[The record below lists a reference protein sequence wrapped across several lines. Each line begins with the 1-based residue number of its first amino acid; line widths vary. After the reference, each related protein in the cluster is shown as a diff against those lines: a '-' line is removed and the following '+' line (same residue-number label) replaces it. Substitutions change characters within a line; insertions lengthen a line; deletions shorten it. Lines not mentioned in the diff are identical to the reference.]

1 MAFDRQAA
9 KQAGYSDDEIDAY
22 LQSQPRQEKNN
33 GPVAP
38 GAVAESSTEPPPPS
52 TVIGETGGM
61 GPALATA
68 GMAVAPYVVPAAI
81 AGAGIYGAAK
91 VGGWGRDLA
100 NTAREGMEAYKYGVN
115 ANTQMA
121 TENASLQRERMLERM
136 ARNGDKAAQAE
147 LEALQQARN
156 ARVMPAGNAPASN
169 SQAGQ
174 KAFSQ
179 MGQQLG
185 GAPKPVAP
193 VAPVAPTM
201 APTQAAQPGMIQRGM
216 DLAGQV
222 RQAAAQRIMPAM
234 GQAGQAMSQA
244 GSMFGK
250 GLSAAAPALRVGGMA
265 SNALYSGDLNANE
278 QQELERRRKMSP
290 TITR

>member
-22 LQSQPRQEKNN
+22 LQSQPKKEKDN
-33 GPVAP
+33 GPVQP
-38 GAVAESSTEPPPPS
+38 GVMTESSTEPPPPS

-121 TENASLQRERMLERM
+121 AENASLQRERMLERM
-136 ARNGDKAAQAE
+136 ARNGDMAAKAE
-147 LEALQQARN
+147 LDALQQARN
-156 ARVMPAGNAPASN
+156 ARVMPTSN
-169 SQAGQ
+169 IQAGQ
-174 KAFSQ
+174 KAFNQ

-193 VAPVAPTM
+193 VAPVAP
-201 APTQAAQPGMIQRGM
+201 APSAQPGMIQRGM

-250 GLSAAAPALRVGGMA
+250 GLSAVANSPLTRVGGTIA
-265 SNALYSGDLNANE
+265 NAAYSGDLNTGE